1 MDNKYLVGDIM
12 KINREHR
19 KMIERRISSLGIH
32 PSQHH
37 LLMHISRKG
46 PSTQNSIAE
55 AMGVSASAIAVS
67 LKKLE
72 KGNYIEKRTSP
83 SDGRSNLI
91 ILTKKG
97 EDVVL
102 QSQILFDKVDEMMF
116 HGFLEEE
123 KEQLQLLMERMIKNV
138 TSANDLEQN
147 SKSKGEI
154 K

>member
-1 MDNKYLVGDIM
+1 MDNKCLVGDIM

-19 KMIERRISSLGIH
+19 KLVERRISSLGIH

-37 LLMHISRKG
+37 LLMHISRTR
-46 PSTQNSIAE
+46 PSTQTSIAE

-83 SDGRSNLI
+83 NDSRSNLI
-91 ILTKKG
+91 VLTKKG

-102 QSQILFDKVDEMMF
+102 QSQILFDEADELMF
-116 HGFLEEE
+116 QGISEEE
-123 KEQLQLLMERMIKNV
+123 KKQLYSFMECIIKNLLSV
-138 TSANDLEQN
+138 NEQ
-147 SKSKGEI
+147 E
-154 K
+154 

>member
-1 MDNKYLVGDIM
+1 MDNKYLVREIM

-32 PSQHH
+32 PSQHL
-37 LLMHISRKG
+37 LLMHISRTG
-46 PSTQNSIAE
+46 PSTQTSIAE

-83 SDGRSNLI
+83 SDSRSNLI
-91 ILTKKG
+91 LLTKKG

-102 QSQILFDKVDEMMF
+102 QSQRLFEEVDEFMF
-116 HGFLEEE
+116 QGFLEEE
-123 KEQLQLLMERMIKNV
+123 KEQLQLLLERIIQNV
-138 TSANDLEQN
+138 TSANDLEQ
-147 SKSKGEI
+147 KSR
-154 K
+154 

>member
-1 MDNKYLVGDIM
+1 MDNKCLVGDIM

-46 PSTQNSIAE
+46 PSTQTSIAE
-55 AMGVSASAIAVS
+55 AMGVSASTIAVS

-72 KGNYIEKRTSP
+72 KGNYIEKRISP
-83 SDGRSNLI
+83 NDSRSNLI
-91 ILTKKG
+91 MLTKKG

-102 QSQILFDKVDEMMF
+102 QSQILFDEADELMF
-116 HGFLEEE
+116 QGISEEG
-123 KEQLQLLMERMIKNV
+123 KEQLYCFMESIINNLLSVN
-138 TSANDLEQN
+138 EQESN
-147 SKSKGEI
+147 GKDKRECV
-154 K
+154 

>member
-32 PSQHH
+32 PSQHL

-46 PSTQNSIAE
+46 PSTQTSIAE
-55 AMGVSASAIAVS
+55 SMGVSASTIAVS

-72 KGNYIEKRTSP
+72 KGNYIEKRISP
-83 SDGRSNLI
+83 NDSRSNLI
-91 ILTKKG
+91 VLTKKG

-102 QSQILFDKVDEMMF
+102 QSQILFDEADELMF
-116 HGFLEEE
+116 QGISEEE
-123 KEQLQLLMERMIKNV
+123 KEQLYHLMECLINNLLSV
-138 TSANDLEQN
+138 NEQEQTV
-147 SKSKGEI
+147 KDKREYI
-154 K
+154 

>member
-1 MDNKYLVGDIM
+1 MDNKYLVRDIM

-37 LLMHISRKG
+37 LLMHISRTG

-83 SDGRSNLI
+83 SDSRSNLI
-91 ILTKKG
+91 LLTKKG

-102 QSQILFDKVDEMMF
+102 QSKILFDATDELMF
-116 HGFLEEE
+116 QGFLEEE
-123 KEQLQLLMERMIKNV
+123 KEQLQLLLERMIQNV
-138 TSANDLEQN
+138 TSANDLEQ
-147 SKSKGEI
+147 KSR
-154 K
+154 

>member
-1 MDNKYLVGDIM
+1 MDNKCLVGDIM

-46 PSTQNSIAE
+46 PSIQTSIAE
-55 AMGVSASAIAVS
+55 AMGVSASTIAVS

-72 KGNYIEKRTSP
+72 KGNYIEKRISP
-83 SDGRSNLI
+83 NDSRSNLI
-91 ILTKKG
+91 MLTKKG

-102 QSQILFDKVDEMMF
+102 QSQILFDEADELMF
-116 HGFLEEE
+116 QGISEEG
-123 KEQLQLLMERMIKNV
+123 KEQLYCFMESIINNLLSVN
-138 TSANDLEQN
+138 EQESN
-147 SKSKGEI
+147 GKDKRECV
-154 K
+154 

>member
-1 MDNKYLVGDIM
+1 MDNKYLVRDIM

-37 LLMHISRKG
+37 LLMHISRTG

-83 SDGRSNLI
+83 SDSRSNLI
-91 ILTKKG
+91 LLTKKG

-102 QSQILFDKVDEMMF
+102 QSKRLFDATDELMF
-116 HGFLEEE
+116 QGFLEEE
-123 KEQLQLLMERMIKNV
+123 KEQFQLLLERIIQNV
-138 TSANDLEQN
+138 TSANDLEQ
-147 SKSKGEI
+147 KK
-154 K
+154 

>member
-1 MDNKYLVGDIM
+1 MDNKYLVCDIM

-37 LLMHISRKG
+37 LLMHISRTG

-72 KGNYIEKRTSP
+72 KGSYIEKRTSP

-91 ILTKKG
+91 LLTKKG

-102 QSQILFDKVDEMMF
+102 QSQRLFEEADELMF
-116 HGFLEEE
+116 LGFLEEE
-123 KEQLQLLMERMIKNV
+123 KEQLQWLLERIITNV
-138 TSANDLEQN
+138 TSANDLEQ
-147 SKSKGEI
+147 KSR
-154 K
+154 

>member
-1 MDNKYLVGDIM
+1 MDNKYLVCDIM

-37 LLMHISRKG
+37 LLMHISRTG

-83 SDGRSNLI
+83 SDSRSNLI
-91 ILTKKG
+91 LLTKKG

-102 QSQILFDKVDEMMF
+102 QSQRLFEEVDEFMF
-116 HGFLEEE
+116 QGFFEEE
-123 KEQLQLLMERMIKNV
+123 KEQLQLLLERIIHNV
-138 TSANDLEQN
+138 TSANDLEQG
-147 SKSKGEI
+147 K
-154 K
+154 

>member
-1 MDNKYLVGDIM
+1 MDNKCLVGDIM

-83 SDGRSNLI
+83 SDSRSNLI
-91 ILTKKG
+91 LLTKKG
-97 EDVVL
+97 EEVVL
-102 QSQILFDKVDEMMF
+102 QSQILFDEADELMF
-116 HGFLEEE
+116 SGFLEEE
-123 KEQLQLLMERMIKNV
+123 KEQLYLWMERMIKNV
-138 TSANDLEQN
+138 TSVNDQEQN
-147 SKSKGEI
+147 SKIKGEI
-154 K
+154 R